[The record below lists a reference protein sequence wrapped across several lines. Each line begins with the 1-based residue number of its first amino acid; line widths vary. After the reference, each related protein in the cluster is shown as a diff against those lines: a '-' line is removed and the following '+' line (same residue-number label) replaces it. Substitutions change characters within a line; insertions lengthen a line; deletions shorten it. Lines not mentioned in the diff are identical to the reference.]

1 MRIGF
6 ENLQDNKNKYLL
18 KFKKMIEGLFTLVM
32 LLLLTAW
39 TLD

>member
-18 KFKKMIEGLFTLVM
+18 KFKKMIEGLFALTIFILF
-32 LLLLTAW
+32 TAW
-39 TLD
+39 SLD